1 MTMKIK
7 ALLAGC
13 ILITGMYNNAAAQN
27 TTQAYNLKTCIDVAQ
42 ANNIPVKQN
51 GLQVE
56 TAAINYSSAK
66 FSRLPNVSA
75 GVNYGIN
82 NGRSI
87 DPFTNGYINQ
97 QLSSSNANLSAS
109 VPIFKGFQTQR
120 NIEQTSLSYEA
131 AKQEYQQ
138 EKDNLTLSVIL
149 AFLQVL
155 NNEDVLDLT
164 TKQAGVTQKQVERLT
179 EMNVNGAIAPAT
191 LSDMQG
197 QYATDQLSI
206 VTAANSL
213 EISKLNL
220 SQLMNIPYSKDM
232 QVSREGVDTTVAM
245 YAATS
250 DQIYAT
256 ALDKLSMVKAADL
269 RVKAANKST
278 QIARSGLYPTLS
290 LSGQLSSNYSSATR
304 SATAISSTNVATSD
318 YVVVNGSNSP
328 VYTKQTSY
336 NYSKIGYFDQYKNNF
351 GSFIGL
357 NLQVPI
363 FAGLQ
368 TRHRIALA
376 KVQEKNTSFIA
387 ENTRIQLQ
395 QSIEQAY
402 LNTSTAFNK
411 YKLLGDQVK
420 AFEESFRSA
429 EVRFNL
435 GAINS
440 VDYLIVKNNLDR
452 ANVNFTIARY
462 EYLLRTKVLDFY
474 QGILK

>member
-1 MTMKIK
+1 MKIK
-7 ALLAGC
+7 ALLAGLT
-13 ILITGMYNNAAAQN
+13 LIAGIYNNANAQ
-27 TTQAYNLKTCIDVAQ
+27 TTTTSYNLKTCIDVAQ

-51 GLQVE
+51 GLNVE
-56 TAAINYSSAK
+56 AAAINYNGAK
-66 FSRLPNVSA
+66 FSRLPNVGGGIS
-75 GVNYGIN
+75 YGIN

-97 QLSSSNANLSAS
+97 QLSSSNASLNAS

-120 NIEQTSLSYEA
+120 TIEQTSLSLQA
-131 AKQEYQQ
+131 AKEEFQQ
-138 EKDNLTLSVIL
+138 QKDNLTLNVIL

-164 TKQAGVTQKQVERLT
+164 KKQAAVTQKQVERLT
-179 EMNVNGAIAPAT
+179 ELNNNGATAPST

-197 QYATDQLSI
+197 QYASDQLSI
-206 VTAANSL
+206 VNAVNAL
-213 EISKLNL
+213 EIAKLNL
-220 SQLMNIPYSKDM
+220 SQLMNIAYKKEM
-232 QVSREGVDTTVAM
+232 QVSREGVDMTIAM

-250 DQIYAT
+250 DQVYAA

-269 RVKAANKST
+269 RVKAASKST
-278 QIARSGLYPTLS
+278 QIAKSDLYPTLS
-290 LSGQLSSNYSSATR
+290 LSGQLSTNYSSATR
-304 SATAISSTNVATSD
+304 NATAISTSNVATSD
-318 YVVVNGSNSP
+318 YVVVSGNNLP
-328 VYTKQTSY
+328 VITKQTSY
-336 NYSKIGYFDQYKNNF
+336 DYNKITYFNQYKNNF

-363 FAGLQ
+363 FNGLQ
-368 TRHRIALA
+368 ARNRIALA
-376 KVQEKNTSFIA
+376 KVQEKNTNYIA

-395 QSIEQAY
+395 QAIEQAY
-402 LNTSTAFNK
+402 LNMSTAFDK

-420 AFEESFRSA
+420 AFEESFRAA
-429 EVRFNL
+429 EIKFNL

-452 ANVNFTIARY
+452 ANVNFTIAQY